1 LYTDHCVNQIR
12 TLFSGPGLKGMHM
25 TSNRIPHWAA
35 LAITTAA
42 AGLSPGGAHAY
53 KAYAT
58 AAVAQ
63 VNYQPGVVD
72 YGQQLTATSQAS
84 ATLPNIFEQT
94 ATSAD
99 LARGQVRVKQE
110 QLATGASTSLQTFGQ
125 AWIADSFMHLS
136 GLNPFTWTNATHARF
151 DIHIDG
157 VESLTG
163 NLGQMLNSA
172 KVMLMIYKPG
182 TLDGLPYCGANV
194 IQTFSWSIGA
204 NNSPAPCGGTYIS
217 NLSGAIDTN
226 FSAVFTPGGDF
237 DWAFGIVV
245 GGQSNTGPLPNAT
258 GRWVQ
263 DFANT
268 ATLSYGGPSGSTVVS
283 GSGVFPGSI
292 AAVPEPG
299 STALLLVGLA
309 CMVGL
314 LRRRAPA

>member
-1 LYTDHCVNQIR
+1 MN
-12 TLFSGPGLKGMHM
+12 P
-25 TSNRIPHWAA
+25 NRIPHWAA
-35 LAITTAA
+35 LAITAIA
-42 AGLSPGGAHAY
+42 AGLPSGAHAY

-58 AAVAQ
+58 SAVAQ

-72 YGQQLTATSQAS
+72 YGQQLTATSQVS
-84 ATLPNIFEQT
+84 INLPNIFLQT

-99 LARGQVRVKQE
+99 LSSGQVRVKQE
-110 QLATGASTSLQTFGQ
+110 HLATGASTSSQTFGQ

-136 GLNPFTWTNATHARF
+136 GLNPFTWTNATQARF

-163 NLGQMLNSA
+163 NLGQMANSA
-172 KVMLMIYKPG
+172 RVMLMIYKPG

-194 IQTFSWSIGA
+194 IRTFSWSIGA
-204 NNSPAPCGGTYIS
+204 NNRPAPCGGTFIS
-217 NLSGAIDTN
+217 NLSGTIDTN
-226 FSAVFTPGGDF
+226 LSAVFTPGGDF

-245 GGQSNTGPLPNAT
+245 GGQSNTGPLPSAT

-268 ATLSYGGPSGSTVVS
+268 ATLSYSGPSGTVAS

-292 AAVPEPG
+292 AVVPEPG
-299 STALLLVGLA
+299 SSALLLAGLA
-309 CMVGL
+309 GVGWL
-314 LRRRAPA
+314 TLRRRRQVRDWVSD